1 MADAI
6 GSSIVVLGNF
16 DGVHRG
22 HRALLARAKAR
33 QAETGLPI
41 VVWSFERLP
50 GVSLM
55 TPAQRRETLLACGA
69 DAVIYDDFERVKN
82 MTPAA
87 FVQDILFDRLQAA
100 YCVCGYNYSY
110 GCGGVGTAADLA
122 AACQAAGRRC
132 EVVDAVTEDGE
143 PISSTRIRACL
154 REGAVEKAAALLAGP
169 FEFPCRVEG
178 GHGFGRTMAL
188 PTLNQTPD
196 PRRCLPKTGV
206 YATYTVVDGQ
216 RYPSVTNIGCRPTVR
231 DDGQTVV
238 ETHILSF
245 SDTLYGREVTVGFL
259 SFLREE
265 TKFPDTEALRRAIL
279 SDRERAAAIFE
290 AYTERGE

>member
-1 MADAI
+1 MTEAI

-22 HRALLARAKAR
+22 HRALLARAKER
-33 QAETGLPI
+33 KAETGCPI
-41 VVWSFERLP
+41 LVWSFRSLP

-55 TPAQRRETLLACGA
+55 TPEQREATLLACGA
-69 DAVIYDDFERVKN
+69 DAVIFDDFERVKDVS
-82 MTPAA
+82 PAD
-87 FVQDILFDRLQAA
+87 FVNDILFGTLNAA

-110 GCGGVGTAADLA
+110 GRGGEGKASDLE
-122 AACQAAGRRC
+122 AACRAAGRHC
-132 EVVDAVTEDGE
+132 EVVEAVTEDGE

-169 FEFPCRVEG
+169 FEFTCRVEG
-178 GHGFGRTMAL
+178 GHRFGRTMAL
-188 PTLNQTPD
+188 PTLNQSPD
-196 PRRCLPKTGV
+196 PRRCLPKSGV

-231 DDGQTVV
+231 DDGETVV

-245 SDTLYGREVTVGFL
+245 SAALYGREVTVGFL

-265 TKFPDTEALRRAIL
+265 TKFPDAEALRQTIL
-279 SDRERAAAIFE
+279 SDCERAAGIFE
-290 AYTERGE
+290 AYAD